1 MVDGKRLLDF
11 INDKHTRMFQHYM
24 FNSSEPLLDTDDKVW
39 NLIVK
44 YTKSFGIKP
53 HNSNLTYNTYEDYL
67 KDAQYPISRNDF
79 KTLESI

>member
-1 MVDGKRLLDF
+1 MVDGKRLLNF
-11 INDKHTRMFQHYM
+11 INDKHTRMFKHTV
-24 FNSSEPLLDTDDKVW
+24 FGSSETLLDTDDKVW

-44 YTKSFGIKP
+44 YTDSFGINS
-53 HNSNLTYNTYEDYL
+53 HNSDLTYNTYEDYL